1 MAAGSPTK
9 GDISGEPLPTGLW
22 YGDPGPLLDRLL
34 LSPTNRCRSLRC
46 SLYVSAKLSRVPT
59 SPVSTDEARQSPK
72 NSHFDGPF
80 TVCGIRRVQK
90 WFCLLE
96 VTENWKCNDLYTLDP
111 QMNQFFIPQLTIT
124 TKWMLQLFKGK
135 NCFHLILPMGES
147 RINPLSLQTYDPGLQ
162 GRDYICTKIW
172 LSSIPGKVRAFRFA
186 RTKKQ
191 GFGRILGGTKP
202 CGHGK
207 LFVAIT
213 KNLVEIHG
221 LIETHAKTK
230 KENKRAQVF

>member
-1 MAAGSPTK
+1 
-9 GDISGEPLPTGLW
+9 
-22 YGDPGPLLDRLL
+22 
-34 LSPTNRCRSLRC
+34 
-46 SLYVSAKLSRVPT
+46 
-59 SPVSTDEARQSPK
+59 
-72 NSHFDGPF
+72 
-80 TVCGIRRVQK
+80 
-90 WFCLLE
+90 
-96 VTENWKCNDLYTLDP
+96 
-111 QMNQFFIPQLTIT
+111 
-124 TKWMLQLFKGK
+124 
-135 NCFHLILPMGES
+135 MGES
-147 RINPLSLQTYDPGLQ
+147 RINPLSLQTYDTGLQ

-202 CGHGK
+202 PSTLSCGHGK

-213 KNLVEIHG
+213 KNLVETHG